1 MENTRNALKDLARQ
15 IAELRASGEEVGSC
29 HAVRINSGKFGV
41 AWQRTKAVLEAGD
54 LDITVL
60 RPEGERDADGAG
72 SAAAEKL
79 VQPSVMGVGSK
90 G

>member
-1 MENTRNALKDLARQ
+1 MAEIRQ
-15 IAELRASGEEVGSC
+15 SGEEVGKC
-29 HAVRINSGKFGV
+29 YAVRINSGKFGV

-60 RPEGERDADGAG
+60 RPEGEKGGDGAR
-72 SAAAEKL
+72 SAADEKL
-79 VQPSVMGVGSK
+79 VQPSVTGGGSK